1 MNALRSLPDEKFDA
15 MAELFEKRAP
25 ERPATR
31 LDAEYVSLMKRAQL
45 LVDDGA
51 FRGTVEQCFASLFT
65 KKKFV
70 PEGSDE
76 TDDDDVEPDATCD
89 RIG

>member
-1 MNALRSLPDEKFDA
+1 MVLLEAAVDLT
-15 MAELFEKRAP
+15 RADW
-25 ERPATR
+25 TR
-31 LDAEYVSLMKRAQL
+31 TIQL
-45 LVDDGA
+45 ESGDDGA

-89 RIG
+89 RID